1 MMTGFFSGE
10 AFFKK
15 PAKTFEQ
22 HMHEADRGH
31 KHLMDRVQDI
41 LDDLEDKVYEI
52 RLDNKHHIKNLFRMA
67 R

>member
-1 MMTGFFSGE
+1 MMTGIFSGE
-10 AFFKK
+10 SIFKK

-22 HMHEADRGH
+22 HMHEATRDH

-41 LDDLEDKVYEI
+41 LDDLEDKVFEI